1 MNDSKSPAQ
10 RLLFECD
17 GPRWHLLS
25 KELQPQLLEVLSQLL
40 LDTLQRCDDAL
51 ITTEITT
58 EDDHESEN
66 QARTS

>member
-1 MNDSKSPAQ
+1 MNDSKPPAQ

-17 GPRWHLLS
+17 GPRWHLLP

-40 LDTLQRCDDAL
+40 LDTLQRFDDAL

-58 EDDHESEN
+58 EDEHES
-66 QARTS
+66 